1 MSDLEV
7 SNDESNSEY
16 DSESVNEENSNDSN
30 FEEDDAESINDEND
44 DEENVNSLKNKKT
57 NIKLIDDDEDDEED
71 EEDENYLKKI
81 DKEIRKNYLID
92 FHPDSLVNNY
102 IEIQTLSQIIRDKDG
117 NIIDDLHKTVPF
129 LTKYEKTRILGQRAK
144 QIESGSRPF
153 IAVKNDIIDS
163 YTIALLELKE
173 KKIPFIIRRPLPNGS
188 SEYWKVSDLQLLY

>member
-16 DSESVNEENSNDSN
+16 DSDSVNEENSN
-30 FEEDDAESINDEND
+30 FEDDEETVNDENEPESNNDEND
-44 DEENVNSLKNKKT
+44 TLLKNKKT
-57 NIKLIDDDEDDEED
+57 DINFIDDEDDED
-71 EEDENYLKKI
+71 ENDENYLKKL
-81 DKEIRKNYLID
+81 DKELRKNYLID

-102 IEIQTLSQIIRDKDG
+102 IEIQTLSQIIRDSDG

-144 QIESGSRPF
+144 QIESGSKPF
-153 IAVKNDIIDS
+153 VTVQNTIIDS
-163 YTIALLELKE
+163 YSIALLELKE

-188 SEYWKVSDLQLLY
+188 SEYWKISDLQLLY

>member
-16 DSESVNEENSNDSN
+16 DSDSLNEENSN
-30 FEEDDAESINDEND
+30 FEDDEETVNEETVNDEND
-44 DEENVNSLKNKKT
+44 TLLKNKIT
-57 NIKLIDDDEDDEED
+57 DINFIDDEDDED
-71 EEDENYLKKI
+71 ENDENYLKKL
-81 DKEIRKNYLID
+81 DKELRKNYLID

-102 IEIQTLSQIIRDKDG
+102 IEIQTLSQIIRDSDG

-144 QIESGSRPF
+144 QIESGSKPF
-153 IAVKNDIIDS
+153 VTVQNTIIDS
-163 YTIALLELKE
+163 YSIALLELKE

-188 SEYWKVSDLQLLY
+188 SEYWKISDLQLLY